1 MKQEEI
7 RTGRYSIINNHT
19 RGILT
24 PSQRR
29 GLNKAIEEYEDSKGV
44 VIKVDRE
51 LPFVTS
57 DFMLS
62 EHGVYAKVGK
72 GALSEQGY
80 VAVEPLIDTV
90 RMYQENT
97 PVED

>member
-51 LPFVTS
+51 LPELYKGNHHGHEYEALVTQGMREA
-57 DFMLS
+57 FS
-62 EHGVYAKVGK
+62 EA
-72 GALSEQGY
+72 GY
-80 VAVEPLIDTV
+80 VAVERLV
-90 RMYQENT
+90 KE
-97 PVED
+97 